1 MTVNELKE
9 FLSTCPS
16 QAEIFIQTKRLSDH
30 GRTSVL
36 ATAYELSHPSEK
48 RPPTVLLVPKILT

>member
-16 QAEIFIQTKRLSDH
+16 QAEVFIQTERLTDH
-30 GRTSVL
+30 GYASALV
-36 ATAYELSHPSEK
+36 TAYELSHPSEK
-48 RPPTVLLVPKILT
+48 RPPTVLLVPKILI